1 MAKEKMSIEKKTKLM
16 YSAEIAF
23 FAIVFF
29 VLATLEVLNIIG
41 KRTIMLDI
49 FNFVTC
55 AGGVWMIVD
64 FFWVLFSKKR
74 RKKNSLLDKALLV
87 PLGIYLITFDIIC
100 FCKMPID
107 KLDDATNNFRRLM
120 MGIALYYAGAI
131 YIFQAIYHYFYPV
144 PMLIKAI
151 DDIKKAEEEERLKE
165 QQAQS
170 EVKTSSEN
178 DDVVAETD
186 KQEEKDLQDSRG
198 F

>member
-1 MAKEKMSIEKKTKLM
+1 MSIEKKTKLM

-41 KRTIMLDI
+41 KRSFMLDV
-49 FNFVTC
+49 FNFITC
-55 AGGVWMIVD
+55 AGGTWMIVD

-74 RKKNSLLDKALLV
+74 RAKNSLLDKAMLI

-107 KLDDATNNFRRLM
+107 SADNATNSFRRLM
-120 MGIALYYAGAI
+120 MGIALYYAGGI

-151 DDIKKAEEEERLKE
+151 DDIKKAEEEERLKAE
-165 QQAQS
+165 QEQS

-178 DDVVAETD
+178 DDVVAEA
-186 KQEEKDLQDSRG
+186 EEKKEEKNL
-198 F
+198 